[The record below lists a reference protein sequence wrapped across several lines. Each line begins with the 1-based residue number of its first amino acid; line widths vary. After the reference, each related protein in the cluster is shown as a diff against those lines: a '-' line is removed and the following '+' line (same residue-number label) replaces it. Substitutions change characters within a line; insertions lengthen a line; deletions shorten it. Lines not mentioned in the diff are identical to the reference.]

1 MSKLINST
9 LIICALT
16 LLTLLGYIASIA
28 PAAAKTE
35 KQIIEFDAA
44 ENMTRFAFDDS
55 HVFEDGMPAH
65 GNVFITEGY
74 IYPKGTLNGSNGVL
88 ANGEPEFPE
97 KVIGTWICRG
107 WFIGDGAHTKSG
119 AWVITTQVYNFGTEL
134 GLETLVLE
142 GYELADM
149 NVPIQRAV
157 TGGTGRYQL
166 ADGQAN
172 QVFLGLNATEGVNL
186 RLEVEAETVVEPATA
201 SSQN

>member
-35 KQIIEFDAA
+35 KHIIEFDAA

-142 GYELADM
+142 GYELADV

-186 RLEVEAETVVEPATA
+186 RLEVEVETVVEPATA